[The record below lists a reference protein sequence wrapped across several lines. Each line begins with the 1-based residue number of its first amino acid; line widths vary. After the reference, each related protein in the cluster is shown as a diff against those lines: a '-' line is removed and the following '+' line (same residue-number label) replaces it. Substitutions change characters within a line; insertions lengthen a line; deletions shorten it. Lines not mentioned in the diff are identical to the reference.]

1 MTRSYSRALVDE
13 AGGCHLSVTE
23 PSWQGPSTLFR
34 RAGLFSPAVTGS
46 VRFRFQGD
54 SFADGYGSAAVGGA
68 PRSYEGAEMSLF
80 LAVETRG
87 VAAYRCGIPISKPT
101 LAANDRWPFLGLT
114 VQVGSTN
121 QPMLGVGQNMKSSV
135 NAALTVVD

>member
-46 VRFRFQGD
+46 VGFRFQGD
-54 SFADGYGSAAVGGA
+54 SFADGYGFAVVGVG
-68 PRSYEGAEMSLF
+68 PRSFG
-80 LAVETRG
+80 VESMPRQTRSAPSPKARGMGGG
-87 VAAYRCGIPISKPT
+87 VKRSIAG
-101 LAANDRWPFLGLT
+101 LGT
-114 VQVGSTN
+114 PSP
-121 QPMLGVGQNMKSSV
+121 QPSPQPKSG
-135 NAALTVVD
+135 L